1 MLQDAEMKNLFTNMV
16 LIGFILCFATI
27 GLAGDK
33 SGEEINWQVI
43 SGGGAVGGT
52 SANYRLGGTVAQ
64 TAVASGSSTNYGI
77 NHGFWQD
84 FGTGGPGCC
93 NLAGDANNNDA
104 VNILDVTF
112 IINYLYKGGAAPVCN
127 DKADANGNNVIN
139 ILDVTYLISYLY
151 KGGGTPICGTTG
163 T

>member
-1 MLQDAEMKNLFTNMV
+1 MV
-16 LIGFILCFATI
+16 LIAAVAVADEET
-27 GLAGDK
+27 
-33 SGEEINWQVI
+33 GEQIKWQVI
-43 SGGGAVGGT
+43 SGGGSVNGSST
-52 SANYRLGGTVAQ
+52 NYRLGGTVAQ
-64 TAVASGSSTNYGI
+64 TAVGLGTSTSYKI
-77 NHGFWQD
+77 NSGFWQD